1 MRAEELYQQLT
12 EAQAMIAKQAK
23 RIQALEARIREL
35 EQKLEEAQRSG
46 KRQAA
51 PFSKGEPKTHP
62 KKPGQKRGHSGTH
75 RSIPTRITR
84 ILEAPIPE
92 RCPDCGGAVLED
104 AVHAQYQED
113 IPRPIETI
121 ITQFNVHVGHCLEC
135 ATRVQGRHPEQIS
148 DALGAASIQLGATTL
163 GLAAELKHD
172 LGVSYGKVARFL
184 HLTFGLTA
192 ERSAFARADQRLAQ
206 HFAPTYADLQKQMS
220 QSEVAHSDE
229 TGWRV
234 GGHPEWLW
242 VLANN
247 QISLYVVDPRRD
259 HAVVERI
266 LGQEYKGVLISDC
279 FRAYDPLPYK
289 KSKCAGHLLNRCKKL
304 INESGNPSAIRFGVQ
319 VAAILRNAIKLKE
332 RKQKISAHGYRVACG
347 RLEAALNRLLD
358 HRYRQADIMRFAKLL
373 RKQRPHLFT
382 FLYVD
387 AVDPTNNLAERELRP
402 AVIIRKTN
410 GCNRSPKGATAHA
423 VLSSVIRTAHKHGHD
438 FLDLTKHLLQQPVS
452 VVMTICASD
461 SSPPSVYASNHFITR
476 LSLARCFRTPDA
488 VNKYNKI

>member
-1 MRAEELYQQLT
+1 MNTEELLQQLA
-12 EAQAMIAKQAK
+12 EAQVLIAKQAMHIK
-23 RIQALEARIREL
+23 DLEARIREL

-51 PFSKGEPKTHP
+51 PFSKGEPKAKP
-62 KKPGQKRGHSGTH
+62 KKPGRKRGHSGAH
-75 RSIPTRITR
+75 RPIPTRITR
-84 ILEAPIPE
+84 VLEAPIPE
-92 RCPDCGGAVLED
+92 RCPDCGGAVIED
-104 AVHAQYQED
+104 AVHEQYQED

-121 ITQFNVHVGHCLEC
+121 ITQINVHVGHCVEC
-135 ATRVQGRHPEQIS
+135 ATHVQGCHPEQIS
-148 DALGAASIQLGATTL
+148 DALGAASVQLGPNIL

-184 HLTFGLTA
+184 DLTFGLTA

-220 QSEVAHSDE
+220 QSAVAHSDE

-242 VLANN
+242 VLAND
-247 QISLYVVDPRRD
+247 QISLYVIDPHRD
-259 HAVVERI
+259 HTIVERI
-266 LGQEYKGVLISDC
+266 LGREYKGVLVSDC

-289 KSKCAGHLLNRCKKL
+289 KSKCAGHLLNRCKKV
-304 INESGNPSAIRFGVQ
+304 IEESGNPSAIRFGTQ

-332 RKQKISAHGYRVACG
+332 RKPKLSAHGYRVACG
-347 RLEAALNRLLD
+347 RIEATLNRLLD

-382 FLYVD
+382 FLYLD
-387 AVDPTNNLAERELRP
+387 AVDATNNLAERELRP

-423 VLSSVIRTAHKHGHD
+423 ILSSVIRTAHKHGHD
-438 FLDLTKHLLQQPVS
+438 FVGLTKYLLQQPVS
-452 VVMTICASD
+452 VVLTICASD
-461 SSPPSVYASNHFITR
+461 ASPPSVYASNHYAPIPCASF
-476 LSLARCFRTPDA
+476 SHA
-488 VNKYNKI
+488 